1 MEKNNRMVIILMGI
15 IIVILVVACVLF
27 ATGKITFTSKTIDA
41 ENSSL
46 NALDNKKVDGTEYGD
61 DSIKLDDI
69 ETDLE
74 NLGSATVNSIN
85 IISGSDDLSDFIV
98 TLKLNGEVSV
108 LTVSNKDGNNITNNL
123 ELKNIK
129 EMIKFPVAGLSTEQ
143 MVYFLTFTGDVY
155 SYVVGESINNNFT
168 PQKVEN
174 VSKVKKLFVYHY
186 PAAKKNAGGSW
197 AMFALDSDDKLVKL
211 NSDSA

>member
-15 IIVILVVACVLF
+15 IIVILVVLCILF
-27 ATGKITFTSKTIDA
+27 ATGKITFTSKTTD
-41 ENSSL
+41 EEKSSL
-46 NALDNKKVDGTEYGD
+46 NALDNKKVDDTEYGD
-61 DSIKLDDI
+61 DLIKLDDI

-74 NLGSATVNSIN
+74 SLGSATVNSIN
-85 IISGSDDLSDFIV
+85 ITGNDDLSDFVV
-98 TLKLNGEVSV
+98 TLKLNGEVSI
-108 LTVSNKDGNNITNNL
+108 LTVSNKDGNNVTNNL

-129 EMIKFPVAGLSTEQ
+129 EMVEFPVAGLSTEQ
-143 MVYFLTFTGDVY
+143 MVYFLTSTGDVY

-186 PAAKKNAGGSW
+186 PVAKKNTGGSW
-197 AMFALDSDDKLVKL
+197 AMFALDSDNKLVKL